1 LLQCIIAADHHD
13 SLFVWSGKRC
23 KGPEYDDIRENF
35 KSFLL
40 ERAEGRFPMPELHI
54 LAEGDSM
61 GRRFTS
67 RLAPSHADPP
77 DHQIAHFPLLETL
90 PAPELD
96 AVRQKFRFYDASS
109 DASFRAW
116 FWSVASATSVSRKDG
131 QSLCE

>member
-1 LLQCIIAADHHD
+1 
-13 SLFVWSGKRC
+13 
-23 KGPEYDDIRENF
+23 
-35 KSFLL
+35 
-40 ERAEGRFPMPELHI
+40 MPELHV

-90 PAPELD
+90 PTQELE

-109 DASFRAW
+109 DASFRTW

-131 QSLCE
+131 LSLCE